1 MTAMPR
7 FTPAS
12 ALASSRALHSLR
24 VRARHLLH
32 RSRLA
37 QIGVLVGFWLLGEGV
52 ARLAGLPL
60 PGGIVGM
67 AVVLALLACG
77 WIRPA
82 SVSRGAGWLLAE
94 MLLFFTPAVM
104 AILDHRELMGLMG
117 LKVFGV
123 VLLGTILVMAGTA
136 LTVDIGLRLMA
147 WCDRRAGG
155 CNA

>member
-1 MTAMPR
+1 MPR
-7 FTPAS
+7 TVPAS
-12 ALASSRALHSLR
+12 RLAASRTLR
-24 VRARHLLH
+24 GLGVRARHLLR

-37 QIGVLVGFWLLGEGV
+37 QIGVLAAFWLLGEAV

-67 AVVLALLACG
+67 AVVLALLAGG
-77 WIRPA
+77 WLRPA
-82 SVSRGAGWLLAE
+82 AVSRGAAWLLAE

-104 AILDHRELMGLMG
+104 AVLDHRELVGLVG

-123 VLLGTILVMAGTA
+123 VLLGTVLVMAGTA

-147 WCDRRAGG
+147 ARAPAGG
-155 CNA
+155 EACDA